1 MSDLATGAIFAGH
14 RIEGVAGRGGMG
26 VVYRAVQL
34 RPERTVA
41 LKVIAPEFTD
51 DAAFRAR
58 FERESQVAASIDNPN
73 VLPLFQAGEEEGRL
87 YISMRFVRGADLG
100 QLLAAEGRLEPARV
114 ARIMDQ
120 IGYALDTA
128 HQAGLVHR
136 DIKPGN
142 ILIESGDRREHAYL
156 TDFGLSKKTTS
167 RSGMT
172 ATGMFVG
179 TIDYMA
185 PEQFEGGDLDARVD
199 VYALGCVLFECL
211 TGRIPYQRDTEPAK
225 MFAHMTEPPPSVLA
239 VAPDVPQAL
248 EAVVARAMAKKP
260 DDRYSS
266 AGDLARAA
274 LSAVEG
280 RSLPSEDRVVAT
292 GEAAPGTV
300 ASPAPQQPVGQ
311 TQAAPPPPPV
321 GHTVAAPPPPPAD
334 RTAAAP
340 APAYPPAG
348 PPGAAPR
355 AKARGGFP
363 VPLVVGIVVLLI
375 AAGAAAFLLLGG
387 GGKQGGG
394 GPQLSHSEYQDEMK
408 TLVLASLPDV
418 KRVRAGVEDADKI
431 QNPTKAFAAFSD
443 AFALTADKR
452 RNFLDQIEAVTP
464 PADAAEPHQRA
475 SQIWSTYV
483 DELEQSS
490 KEAAA
495 EKIGGIDRFNKASDR
510 FDKELAELEKEYEAA
525 GYRIPFS

>member
-1 MSDLATGAIFAGH
+1 MQDQSTRAVSPELRTGEEFAGH
-14 RIEGVAGRGGMG
+14 RIDGVLGRGGMG

-211 TGRIPYQRDTEPAK
+211 TGELPFPRDSEVAAIY
-225 MFAHMTEPPPSVLA
+225 AHLEDEPPHVTARRPGL
-239 VAPDVPQAL
+239 PPAL
-248 EAVVARAMAKKP
+248 DPVVSGPRRRTSRP
-260 DDRYSS
+260 GS
-266 AGDLARAA
+266 A
-274 LSAVEG
+274 LSG
-280 RSLPSEDRVVAT
+280 
-292 GEAAPGTV
+292 
-300 ASPAPQQPVGQ
+300 
-311 TQAAPPPPPV
+311 
-321 GHTVAAPPPPPAD
+321 
-334 RTAAAP
+334 
-340 APAYPPAG
+340 
-348 PPGAAPR
+348 
-355 AKARGGFP
+355 
-363 VPLVVGIVVLLI
+363 
-375 AAGAAAFLLLGG
+375 
-387 GGKQGGG
+387 
-394 GPQLSHSEYQDEMK
+394 
-408 TLVLASLPDV
+408 
-418 KRVRAGVEDADKI
+418 
-431 QNPTKAFAAFSD
+431 
-443 AFALTADKR
+443 
-452 RNFLDQIEAVTP
+452 
-464 PADAAEPHQRA
+464 
-475 SQIWSTYV
+475 
-483 DELEQSS
+483 
-490 KEAAA
+490 
-495 EKIGGIDRFNKASDR
+495 
-510 FDKELAELEKEYEAA
+510 
-525 GYRIPFS
+525 